1 MKSFLTTGVDPW
13 CRVWAPEK
21 VNLWCFAIFVVG
33 CAIFHRCHMLFRDT
47 LVFAE
52 NSFLYIG
59 GCAMS
64 FNLETFVSLPSLEG
78 NKEGDILAK

>member
-1 MKSFLTTGVDPW
+1 
-13 CRVWAPEK
+13 
-21 VNLWCFAIFVVG
+21 
-33 CAIFHRCHMLFRDT
+33 MLFRDT

-78 NKEGDILAK
+78 NKEGGFVSDCTQLRVKSEYQGITKEINYRVFAGGGTPVK